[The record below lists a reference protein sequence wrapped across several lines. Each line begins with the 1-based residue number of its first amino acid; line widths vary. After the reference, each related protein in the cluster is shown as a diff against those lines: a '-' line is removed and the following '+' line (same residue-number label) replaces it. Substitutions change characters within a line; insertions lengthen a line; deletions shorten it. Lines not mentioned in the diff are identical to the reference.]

1 MGNTPVIQKM
11 SYEDMQYIIQHKDHN
26 IIINTLNEN
35 EQQCL
40 IPNTINPTQE
50 VEILNTLI
58 KNNNKKIRIIVYGR
72 NSNDE
77 RIYTKYHQLNSL
89 GFYNVFIYV
98 GGMFEW
104 VMLQDIYGEQEF
116 PTTKKELDIL
126 KFKPTKIL
134 NIPMLEYS
142 Y

>member
-1 MGNTPVIQKM
+1 MGNTLVIQKM
-11 SYEDMQYIIQHKDHN
+11 NYEDMQYIINNKDHN

-50 VEILNTLI
+50 VEILNSLI

-72 NSNDE
+72 NCNDE
-77 RIYTKYHQLNSL
+77 RIYKKYNQLNSL

-126 KFKPTKIL
+126 KFKPNKML
-134 NIPMLEYS
+134 NIPRLEY
-142 Y
+142 

>member
-1 MGNTPVIQKM
+1 MGNTQIIQKM
-11 SYEDMQYIIQHKDHN
+11 NYEDMQYIIFNKDNN

-50 VEILNTLI
+50 VEILNSLI

-77 RIYTKYHQLNSL
+77 QIYKKYNQLNSL

-116 PTTKKELDIL
+116 PTTKRELDIL
-126 KFKPTKIL
+126 KFKPNKML
-134 NIPMLEYS
+134 NIPRLEY
-142 Y
+142 

>member
-1 MGNTPVIQKM
+1 MGNTLVIQKM
-11 SYEDMQYIIQHKDHN
+11 NYEDMQYIIHNKDHN

-50 VEILNTLI
+50 VEILNSLI

-77 RIYTKYHQLNSL
+77 RIYTKYNQLNSL

-116 PTTKKELDIL
+116 PTTKKELDL
-126 KFKPTKIL
+126 LRFKPNKIL
-134 NIPMLEYS
+134 NVALLEY
-142 Y
+142 

>member
-1 MGNTPVIQKM
+1 MGNTQVIQKM
-11 SYEDMQYIIQHKDHN
+11 NYEDMQYIIHNKDHN

-50 VEILNTLI
+50 VEILNSLI

-77 RIYTKYHQLNSL
+77 QIYKKYNQLNSL

-116 PTTKKELDIL
+116 PTTKRELDIL
-126 KFKPTKIL
+126 KFKPNKML
-134 NIPMLEYS
+134 NIPRLEY
-142 Y
+142 